1 IFPSSSSPILQL
13 APFWCPEG
21 HPIYSKALQTPLPPI
36 PFNSLLPP
44 SILDSIK
51 DLMHLQAV
59 SLLKLLP
66 VSGTRALDSISMAL
80 PLIFKWGGIADKGLA
95 FRKRSRGH
103 TCGVKWGV
111 GGVEPGG
118 SILVY
123 FR

>member
-1 IFPSSSSPILQL
+1 MSQITPCFTYFNQILTHPQIFPSSSSPILQL

-80 PLIFKWGGIADKGLA
+80 SPDI
-95 FRKRSRGH
+95 
-103 TCGVKWGV
+103 
-111 GGVEPGG
+111 
-118 SILVY
+118 
-123 FR
+123 